1 MNINPA
7 TRSQS
12 IYTLNC
18 PVSGNIRYVGYSYNP
33 KKRYLA
39 HVARRTECV
48 THKNYWISS
57 LINKGL
63 KPVLEIWETTVNGDI
78 KFLEQYYISLFKS
91 WGFDLTNSTL
101 GGDGAE
107 SIKEETK
114 AKISKTLTGKKQS
127 EETKEKRR
135 QSSLKT
141 WSNPELKEIKRKQ
154 SKGLWERGVF
164 SNVKLKGNT
173 NKKTEQERKEISKR
187 LKKYFSNPD
196 SLDKNSKSQGGKSF
210 GIYAVKEIKKGNR
223 WGKGYV
229 VHGELIKQYDCN
241 IKRCANEFNIHSCHI
256 SKCLKGNLLTVG
268 GYAFKYL

>member
-1 MNINPA
+1 MNNGIPI
-7 TRSQS
+7 RPQS

-18 PVSGNIRYVGYSYNP
+18 PITGNIRYVGYSYNP

-39 HVARRTECV
+39 HVARREEYV
-48 THKNYWISS
+48 THKNYWICS
-57 LINKGL
+57 LIKKGL
-63 KPVLEIWETTVNGDI
+63 KPALEIWETTVKGDI

-114 AKISKTLTGKKQS
+114 NKISSSLKGHFQS
-127 EETKEKRR
+127 KETREKRR

-141 WSNPELKEIKRKQ
+141 WSNPDLKEMKRKQ
-154 SKGLWERGVF
+154 SKELWERGVYL
-164 SNVKLKGNT
+164 NVKLGGNR
-173 NKKTEQERKEISKR
+173 NKKTEQERLEISKK
-187 LKKYFSNPD
+187 LKSYFSNPQA
-196 SLDKNSKSQGGKSF
+196 LDKNSKSQGGKPF
-210 GIYAVKEIKKGNR
+210 GIYTVKEIKKGNR

-229 VHGELIKQYDCN
+229 IEGDLIKKYDCN
-241 IKRCANEFNIHSCHI
+241 IKKAAIEFNLQSPHI
-256 SKCLKGNLLTVG
+256 SKCLKGKSLTVG